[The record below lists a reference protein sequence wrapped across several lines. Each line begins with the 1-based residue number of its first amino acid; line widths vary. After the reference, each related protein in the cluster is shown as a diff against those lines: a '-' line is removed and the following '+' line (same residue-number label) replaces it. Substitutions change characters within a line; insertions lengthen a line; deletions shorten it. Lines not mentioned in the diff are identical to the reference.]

1 VNIPRLELLN
11 AEHKCNMLAEI
22 DESFQYIIENLER
35 RFGVNV
41 RVQMIR
47 PVIGG
52 GAGQKQIILSEIHN
66 VSS

>member
-1 VNIPRLELLN
+1 
-11 AEHKCNMLAEI
+11 
-22 DESFQYIIENLER
+22 
-35 RFGVNV
+35 V

-52 GAGQKQIILSEIHN
+52 GAGQKQIILSEIHD